1 MGEIIMKKLLK
12 LFTAA
17 LLSLGIFTGVALPQD
32 IVPAAPQNVA
42 YAKSVKVNVVS
53 FTSYRTKGQWA
64 TIKVKGK
71 ARSYA
76 TIAVYYNS
84 GASRSKYLNP
94 QNTNSKGY
102 ASWRWKV
109 GTRTAP
115 GSYRVV
121 ITVGGKTI
129 TTYLKV
135 G

>member
-1 MGEIIMKKLLK
+1 MTKILK
-12 LFTAA
+12 LFSVA
-17 LLSLGIFTGVALPQD
+17 LLSLGILTGVTLPQG

-42 YAKSVKVNVVS
+42 YAKTVKLNVVS
-53 FTSYRTKGQWA
+53 FTANRTKGQWV

-71 ARSYA
+71 SKSTG

-84 GASRSKYLNP
+84 GASRSKFLYP
-94 QNTNSKGY
+94 KKSDGKGY
-102 ASWRWKV
+102 VSWTWKV

-115 GSYRVV
+115 GQYRVV
-121 ITVGGKTI
+121 ISLGGRSI